1 MHIMSNTILCFSSHQ
16 SERKPFM
23 KIDGEWNGVMSIKH
37 SHSEEEVFVDTV
49 HLPQLRRK
57 IQKLS
62 AQDPGE
68 SKRRWIKVTEA
79 LAKGDEQEAADAKHE
94 VGVVVRC

>member
-1 MHIMSNTILCFSSHQ
+1 MYTVVTGRQ
-16 SERKPFM
+16 A
-23 KIDGEWNGVMSIKH
+23 VMSTLTTMPFSLRHELQWKSI